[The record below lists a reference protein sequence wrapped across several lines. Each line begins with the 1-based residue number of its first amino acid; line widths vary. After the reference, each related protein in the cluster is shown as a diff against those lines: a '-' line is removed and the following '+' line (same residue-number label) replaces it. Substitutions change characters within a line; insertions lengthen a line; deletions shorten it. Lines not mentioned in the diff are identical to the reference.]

1 VNDMSDK
8 PLVSAIIIFL
18 NAERF
23 IDESIESVFGQT
35 YKDWELLLVDDGSTD
50 NSTEIALHFAK
61 QRAGRVRYLEH
72 PAHENRGMSASR
84 NLGIRHA
91 RGEYIGFLDADDV
104 WLPHKLERQIAILN
118 AHPEAGMI
126 YGSPQLWH
134 GWTEKLE
141 DIQRDCL
148 QDIGVPPD
156 TVVSPPRLLTLFLAR
171 KAITPA
177 PSDVLLRREI
187 VEGLGGFEDSFRGIY
202 EDQVFFAKVCLKI
215 PVFVS
220 GECWDRHRQH
230 RDSACSV
237 WRRTGEYYSAEA
249 GLKFL
254 SWIEGHLLSG
264 PRPENTEVWTV
275 LQKALFPYRQP
286 IVYRFSKQ
294 VEGWLEHL
302 KNIARR
308 IARHTLPTPAY
319 RWLRARLNGFQVNK
333 F

>member
-1 VNDMSDK
+1 MSDE
-8 PLVSAIIIFL
+8 PLVSIIIIFL

-23 IDESIESVFGQT
+23 IDEAIESVFGQT
-35 YKDWELLLVDDGSTD
+35 YKNWELFLVDDGSTD
-50 NSTEIALHFAK
+50 NSMGIALRFAK
-61 QRAGRVRYLEH
+61 QRAERVRYLEH
-72 PAHENRGMSASR
+72 AGHQNRGMSASR

-104 WLPHKLERQIAILN
+104 WLPHKLERQVEILN
-118 AHPEAGMI
+118 AHREAGMI

-156 TVVSPPRLLTLFLAR
+156 TLVSPPGLLTLFLAR

-202 EDQVFFAKVCLKI
+202 EDQVFFAKVCLKV

-249 GLKFL
+249 GLRFL
-254 SWIEGHLLSG
+254 SWIEDYLSG
-264 PRPENTEVWTV
+264 QRHKNTEVWTV
-275 LQKALFPYRQP
+275 LQKALFPYRHP
-286 IVYRFSKQ
+286 IVYRFFRQ
-294 VEGWLEHL
+294 VERWVEQVKG
-302 KNIARR
+302 IARR

-319 RWLRARLNGFQVNK
+319 RWLRARLNAFHVNK
-333 F
+333 L

>member
-1 VNDMSDK
+1 MSDE
-8 PLVSAIIIFL
+8 PLVSIIIIFL

-23 IDESIESVFGQT
+23 IDEAIESVFGQT
-35 YKDWELLLVDDGSTD
+35 YKNWELFLVDDGSTD
-50 NSTEIALHFAK
+50 NSMGIALRFAK
-61 QRAGRVRYLEH
+61 QRAERVRYLEH
-72 PAHENRGMSASR
+72 AGHQNRGMSASR

-104 WLPHKLERQIAILN
+104 WLPHKLERQVEILN
-118 AHPEAGMI
+118 AHREAGMI

-148 QDIGVPPD
+148 QDIGVSPD
-156 TVVSPPRLLTLFLAR
+156 TLVSPPGLLTLFLAR

-202 EDQVFFAKVCLKI
+202 EDQVFFAKVCLKV

-249 GLKFL
+249 GLRFL
-254 SWIEGHLLSG
+254 RWIEDYLSG
-264 PRPENTEVWTV
+264 QGHKNTEVWTV
-275 LQKALFPYRQP
+275 LQKALFPYRHP
-286 IVYRFSKQ
+286 IVYRFFRQ
-294 VEGWLEHL
+294 VERWVEQVKG
-302 KNIARR
+302 IARR
-308 IARHTLPTPAY
+308 IARHTLPTPVY
-319 RWLRARLNGFQVNK
+319 RWLRARLNAFQVNK
-333 F
+333 L

>member
-1 VNDMSDK
+1 
-8 PLVSAIIIFL
+8 
-18 NAERF
+18 
-23 IDESIESVFGQT
+23 
-35 YKDWELLLVDDGSTD
+35 
-50 NSTEIALHFAK
+50 
-61 QRAGRVRYLEH
+61 
-72 PAHENRGMSASR
+72 
-84 NLGIRHA
+84 
-91 RGEYIGFLDADDV
+91 
-104 WLPHKLERQIAILN
+104 
-118 AHPEAGMI
+118 MI

-141 DIQRDCL
+141 DIERDCL

-202 EDQVFFAKVCLKI
+202 EDQVFFAKVCLKV

-249 GLKFL
+249 GLRFL
-254 SWIEGHLLSG
+254 SWIEDYLSG
-264 PRPENTEVWTV
+264 QGHKNTEVWTV
-275 LQKALFPYRQP
+275 LQKALFPYRHP
-286 IVYRFSKQ
+286 IVYRFFRQ
-294 VEGWLEHL
+294 VERWVEQVKG
-302 KNIARR
+302 IARR

-319 RWLRARLNGFQVNK
+319 RWLRARLNAFQVNK
-333 F
+333 L

>member
-1 VNDMSDK
+1 MSDE
-8 PLVSAIIIFL
+8 PLVSIIIIFL
-18 NAERF
+18 NAARF
-23 IDESIESVFGQT
+23 IDEAIESVFGQT
-35 YKDWELLLVDDGSTD
+35 YKNWELFLVDDGSTD
-50 NSTEIALHFAK
+50 NSMGIALRFAK
-61 QRAGRVRYLEH
+61 QRAERVRYLEH
-72 PAHENRGMSASR
+72 AGHQNRGMSASR

-104 WLPHKLERQIAILN
+104 WLPHKLERQVEILN
-118 AHPEAGMI
+118 AHREAGMI

-156 TVVSPPRLLTLFLAR
+156 TLVSPPGLLTLFLAR
-171 KAITPA
+171 EAITPA

-202 EDQVFFAKVCLKI
+202 EDQVFFAKVCLKV

-249 GLKFL
+249 GLRFL
-254 SWIEGHLLSG
+254 SWIEDYLSG
-264 PRPENTEVWTV
+264 QGHKNTEVWTV
-275 LQKALFPYRQP
+275 LQKALFPYRHP
-286 IVYRFSKQ
+286 IVYRFFRQ
-294 VEGWLEHL
+294 VERWVEQVKG
-302 KNIARR
+302 IARR

-319 RWLRARLNGFQVNK
+319 RWLRARLNAFQVNRL
-333 F
+333 

>member
-1 VNDMSDK
+1 MTMSDK
-8 PLVSAIIIFL
+8 PLVSIIIIFL

-23 IDESIESVFGQT
+23 IDEAIESVFGQT
-35 YKDWELLLVDDGSTD
+35 YKNWELLLVDDGSTD
-50 NSTEIALHFAK
+50 NSTEITLRFAK

-104 WLPHKLERQIAILN
+104 WLPHKLERQVEILN
-118 AHPEAGMI
+118 AHREAGMI
-126 YGSPQLWH
+126 YGAPQLWH

-156 TVVSPPRLLTLFLAR
+156 TVVSPPGLLTLFLAR

-187 VEGLGGFEDSFRGIY
+187 VEGLGGFEDSFRGNY
-202 EDQVFFAKVCLKI
+202 EDQVFFAKVCLRV

-230 RDSACSV
+230 QDSACSV
-237 WRRTGEYYSAEA
+237 GRTTGEYYSGYPRMLTWTEA
-249 GLKFL
+249 YL
-254 SWIEGHLLSG
+254 SEQGFRG
-264 PRPENTEVWTV
+264 TEVWKV
-275 LQKALFPYRQP
+275 LQRALLPYRHP
-286 IVYRFSKQ
+286 ILYRA
-294 VEGWLEHL
+294 LEHVRECPEQT
-302 KNIARR
+302 KDFVSRVTR
-308 IARHTLPTPAY
+308 KTLPAPAH
-319 RWLRARLNGFQVNK
+319 RWLRARWHRLQGNK
-333 F
+333 V

>member
-1 VNDMSDK
+1 MSDE
-8 PLVSAIIIFL
+8 PLVSIIIIFL

-23 IDESIESVFGQT
+23 IDEAIESVFGQT
-35 YKDWELLLVDDGSTD
+35 YKNWELFLVDDGSTD
-50 NSTEIALHFAK
+50 NSMGIALRFAK
-61 QRAGRVRYLEH
+61 QRAERVRYLEH
-72 PAHENRGMSASR
+72 AGHQNRGMSASR

-104 WLPHKLERQIAILN
+104 WLPHKLERQVEILN
-118 AHPEAGMI
+118 AHREAGMI

-156 TVVSPPRLLTLFLAR
+156 TVVSTPRLLTLFLAR
-171 KAITPA
+171 EAITPA

-202 EDQVFFAKVCLKI
+202 EDQVFFAKVCLKV

-249 GLKFL
+249 GLRFL
-254 SWIEGHLLSG
+254 SWIEDYLSG
-264 PRPENTEVWTV
+264 QRHKNTEVWTV
-275 LQKALFPYRQP
+275 LQKALFPYRHP
-286 IVYRFSKQ
+286 IVYRFFRQ
-294 VEGWLEHL
+294 VERWVEQVKG
-302 KNIARR
+302 IARR

-319 RWLRARLNGFQVNK
+319 RWLRARLNAFHVNK
-333 F
+333 L

>member
-1 VNDMSDK
+1 MSDR
-8 PLVSAIIIFL
+8 PLVSIIIIFL

-23 IDESIESVFGQT
+23 IDEAIESVFGQT
-35 YKDWELLLVDDGSTD
+35 YKNWELLLVDDGSTD
-50 NSTEIALHFAK
+50 NSTGITLRFAK
-61 QRAGRVRYLEH
+61 QRVERVHYLEH
-72 PAHENRGMSASR
+72 AGHQNRGMSASR

-91 RGEYIGFLDADDV
+91 QGEYIGFLDADDV
-104 WLPHKLERQIAILN
+104 WLPHKLERQVEILN
-118 AHPEAGMI
+118 AHREAGMI

-141 DIQRDCL
+141 DIERDCL

-177 PSDVLLRREI
+177 PSDGLLRREI

-215 PVFVS
+215 PIFVS

-254 SWIEGHLLSG
+254 SWIEDYLSG
-264 PRPENTEVWTV
+264 QGHKNTEVWTV

-286 IVYRFSKQ
+286 IVYRFFKQ

-302 KNIARR
+302 KNLARR